1 MTGPAASAAKVLGCS
16 IIEQPPV
23 DSHSLA
29 EKEFLLI
36 REIARQPLRTQRD
49 LSRSMGLSLGMT
61 NLLIKRLSRKGL
73 IKITQ
78 LDWKRTQ
85 YLLTLKGALE
95 KTKKSYDYAL
105 YTIRLF
111 RQIED
116 NITSVIRREYDAGHR
131 RFHLVAQHEL
141 QQLLAEKIE
150 ALALP
155 DATCSFY
162 GAFAEIPASAER
174 VLTATIE
181 APPASFPP
189 SRCTSLVDFNDINFR
204 L

>member
-1 MTGPAASAAKVLGCS
+1 MPS
-16 IIEQPPV
+16 PN
-23 DSHSLA
+23 LA

-36 REIARQPLRTQRD
+36 QEISRQPLRTQRD
-49 LSRSMGLSLGMT
+49 LSQSVGLSLGMT

-85 YLLTLKGALE
+85 YLLTLQGVVE
-95 KTKKSYDYAL
+95 KTRKSYDYAL

-116 NITSVIRREYDAGHR
+116 NVTAVLKREHKSGRRG
-131 RFHLVAQHEL
+131 FHLVAQDEL
-141 QQLLAEKIE
+141 RQLLSEKAT
-150 ALALP
+150 ALALEG
-155 DATCSFY
+155 TTLVFY
-162 GAFAEIPASAER
+162 RTFAEVPASVDR
-174 VLTATIE
+174 VLTATLE
-181 APPASFPP
+181 APPAGSPP
-189 SRCTSLVDFNDINFR
+189 ERFTSIVDFENINFR